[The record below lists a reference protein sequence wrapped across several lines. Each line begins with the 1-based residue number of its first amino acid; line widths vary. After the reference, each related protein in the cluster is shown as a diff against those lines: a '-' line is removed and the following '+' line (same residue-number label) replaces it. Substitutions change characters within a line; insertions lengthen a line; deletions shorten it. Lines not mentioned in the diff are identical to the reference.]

1 MGIMANESSSPTAQR
16 RRLDLATVIGILVG
30 TVGILGGLLI
40 EGGKFSDII
49 QYSAALIVGAGTAG
63 AVLVTTPSPLIG
75 AALRRLKDV
84 VYETATPRAAL
95 TSQLLQFARQA
106 RRSGIVSLEE
116 TVNEISDNPFLKKA
130 LSLAV
135 DGADLQDLRRIM
147 ELEIESMARRGEA
160 EAKVFETAG
169 GYAPTI
175 GIIGAVLGL
184 IQVMKHLEDIER
196 VGHGIAVAFVATVY
210 GVALAN
216 CVLLPAGAKIK
227 ARLEHALEDME
238 LVLEGVIGIAEGMNP
253 KLLETKLGAFLEE
266 EYVGDAV
273 NAPVLAKPLARERV
287 GTPEHG
293 AV

>member
-1 MGIMANESSSPTAQR
+1 MASEASPQSPR
-16 RRLDLATVIGILVG
+16 RRIDFATIAGMLVG
-30 TVGILGGLLI
+30 TAGILGGLLV
-40 EGGKFSDII
+40 EGGKFSDIA

-63 AVLVTTPSPLIG
+63 AVLVTTPLPLIR

-84 VYETATPRAAL
+84 VYETATPRVAL
-95 TSQLLQFARQA
+95 ISQLLQFARQA

-116 TVNEISDNPFLKKA
+116 SANGIADHPFLKKA
-130 LSLAV
+130 LFLAI

-147 ELEIESMARRGEA
+147 ELEIETAARRGEA

-227 ARLEHALEDME
+227 ARLERALEDME

-253 KLLETKLGAFLEE
+253 KLLETKLGAFLEAE
-266 EYVGDAV
+266 EASAAGEV
-273 NAPVLAKPLARERV
+273 PVENRPAERV
-287 GTPEHG
+287 AATQQG
-293 AV
+293 AT

>member
-1 MGIMANESSSPTAQR
+1 MASEPSPKSPR
-16 RRLDLATVIGILVG
+16 RRIDFATVVGILVG
-30 TVGILGGLLI
+30 TAGILGGLLV
-40 EGGKFSDII
+40 EGGKLSDIV

-63 AVLVTTPSPLIG
+63 AVLVTTPSHLIR
-75 AALRRLKDV
+75 AALRRIKDV
-84 VYETATPRAAL
+84 LYESATPRVKL
-95 TSQLLQFARQA
+95 TSQLLRLARQA

-116 TVNEISDNPFLKKA
+116 TANGISNNPFLKKA

-147 ELEIESMARRGEA
+147 ELEIETAARRGEA

-227 ARLEHALEDME
+227 ARLERSLEDME

-253 KLLETKLGAFLEE
+253 KLLETKLGAFLEAE
-266 EYVGDAV
+266 EVSAIDGAIANGRRRD
-273 NAPVLAKPLARERV
+273 PVAAA
-287 GTPEHG
+287 EHG
-293 AV
+293 AI

>member
-1 MGIMANESSSPTAQR
+1 MASESSPTSSR
-16 RRLDLATVIGILVG
+16 RRVDIATVVGIVVGIG
-30 TVGILGGLLI
+30 GILGGLLL
-40 EGGKFSDII
+40 EGGKFTDIV
-49 QYSAALIVGAGTAG
+49 QYTAALIVGAGTAG
-63 AVLVTTPSPLIG
+63 AVLVTTPSPLIR
-75 AALRRLKDV
+75 AALRRLRDV
-84 VYETATPRAAL
+84 FFETTTPRAAL
-95 TSQLLQFARQA
+95 TSQLLRFARQA

-116 TVNEISDNPFLKKA
+116 TAEGISDNPFLKKA
-130 LSLAV
+130 LLLAV

-147 ELEIESMARRGEA
+147 ELEIETAARRGES

-216 CVLLPAGAKIK
+216 LILLPAGAKIK
-227 ARLEHALEDME
+227 ARLERSLEDME

-266 EYVGDAV
+266 DFTGTAIEDA
-273 NAPVLAKPLARERV
+273 ALANPHA
-287 GTPEHG
+287 PEHVIAPGHG
-293 AV
+293 AI

>member
-1 MGIMANESSSPTAQR
+1 MGIMANEPSSAKAQR
-16 RRLDLATVIGILVG
+16 RRVDFATVAGIVVG
-30 TVGILGGLLI
+30 TGGILGGLLL
-40 EGGKFSDII
+40 EGGRFTDIA
-49 QYSAALIVGAGTAG
+49 QYTAALIVGAGTAG
-63 AVLVTTPSPLIG
+63 AVLVTTPSALIR

-84 VYETATPRAAL
+84 VSETATPRAAL
-95 TSQLLQFARQA
+95 TAQLLHFARQA

-116 TVNEISDNPFLKKA
+116 TADEIADNPFLKKA

-135 DGADLQDLRRIM
+135 DGTDLQDLRRIM
-147 ELEIESMARRGEA
+147 ELEIETAARRGEA

-216 CVLLPAGAKIK
+216 LLLLPAGAKIK
-227 ARLEHALEDME
+227 ARLERSLEDME

-266 EYVGDAV
+266 DYIAGEPAEV
-273 NAPVLAKPLARERV
+273 APAKTHARERV
-287 GTPEHG
+287 AAPEHG